1 MKRFIGLTA
10 VCVAAV
16 VVAGAGARSSG
27 LTLKGA
33 GSTFV
38 SPLVLTWVQP
48 YETATG
54 VHIDYN
60 PIGSGGGIQAIQNRQ
75 VDFGASDAPMTPDQF
90 NACNG
95 CVQVP
100 LTGSGT
106 SVSYNLQGAPPHLKI
121 TGPVIANIYLG
132 TIKKWNDPAIKK
144 LNPGVN
150 LPDTDITPIWR
161 SDGSGTT
168 YNFTDYLSHVSPQWK
183 SKVGTS
189 TQVNFPVGTGGRG
202 SSGVSAVLSRTN
214 GGIIYVDVAF
224 ATKNHFSF
232 FSVKNKAGKYQL
244 PGSRQIKA
252 AMDTVKHVTPDNKIS
267 IVDPPKSTPTAYP
280 ISTFVY
286 VILPVKTDNAAALRK
301 FVFWGMT
308 SGTKKFGP
316 ALRFVQI
323 PPVVLS
329 AANRTLKKVQQS

>member
-1 MKRFIGLTA
+1 VKRLIFLAA
-10 VCVAAV
+10 VCGTV
-16 VVAGAGARSSG
+16 VFVAGAGARSSG

-48 YETATG
+48 YESATG

-75 VDFGASDAPMTPDQF
+75 VDFGASDAPLTPDQF
-90 NACNG
+90 NGCNG

-100 LTGSGT
+100 ITASST
-106 SVSYNLQGAPPHLKI
+106 SISYNLAGAPPHLKI

-132 TIKKWNDPAIKK
+132 KIKKWNDAAIKK
-144 LNPGVN
+144 LNPGAN
-150 LPDTDITPIWR
+150 LPDVDITPIFR

-168 YNFTDYLSHVSPQWK
+168 YNFTDYLSKVSPEWK
-183 SKVGTS
+183 SKVGNS
-189 TQVNFPVGTGGRG
+189 TQVNFPTGVGGRG

-224 ATKNHFSF
+224 ALKNHFKF
-232 FSVKNKAGKYQL
+232 FSVKNKAGVYQL
-244 PGSRQIKA
+244 PGTRAIKA
-252 AMDTVKHVTPDNKIS
+252 ATATVKRVNPDNKIS
-267 IVDPPKSTPTAYP
+267 IVDPPKSARLAYP
-280 ISTFVY
+280 ICTFVY
-286 VILPVKTDNAAALRK
+286 VILPMKTENAAALRK

-308 SGTKKFGP
+308 SGTKKYGP
-316 ALRFVQI
+316 ALRFVQV
-323 PPVVLS
+323 PSVVLS
-329 AANRTLKKVQQS
+329 AANKTLKKVQQS